1 MKEQELLDDGFD
13 DENANLLDA
22 VQWWEKKRIL
32 YNILLFSLELLLVG
46 IYWDGMM
53 LFGIGSAIIGIISH
67 NIVAN
72 MFYTIGWGIEIL
84 FLYYFKIK
92 SFGNVRFAL
101 YIMGVLFSFLWAWV
115 AYIVALSTW

>member
-22 VQWWEKKRIL
+22 VQWWEKKRL
-32 YNILLFSLELLLVG
+32 WYNVLIFGVELL
-46 IYWDGMM
+46 IMIRYWQGTMS
-53 LFGIGSAIIGIISH
+53 FGIVEAIIGTIAN

-84 FLYYFKIK
+84 ILYYFKIK
-92 SFGNVRFAL
+92 SFGNSARLFL
-101 YIMGVLFSFLWAWV
+101 YTIGVAFSLLWVWT
-115 AYIVALSTW
+115 AYSNQLSW